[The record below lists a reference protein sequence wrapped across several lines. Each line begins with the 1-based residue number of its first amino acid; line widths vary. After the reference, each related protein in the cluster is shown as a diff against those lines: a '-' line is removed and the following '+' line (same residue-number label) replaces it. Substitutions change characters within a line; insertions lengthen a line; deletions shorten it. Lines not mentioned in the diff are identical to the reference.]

1 VDVNLTSEGRAKLQ
15 LGDSV
20 AFSYEVVWKTSD
32 TKFEVRVNQ
41 KVSARKEVTS
51 NIILEKCKQKH
62 GTGGKNFV
70 RQCYISCQFNQQEM

>member
-1 VDVNLTSEGRAKLQ
+1 MDVNLTSEGRAKLQ

-41 KVSARKEVTS
+41 KESTRKEAYQQYIRVLLKYYTRKMQ
-51 NIILEKCKQKH
+51 EKKYVP
-62 GTGGKNFV
+62 GGKNVV
-70 RQCYISCQFNQQEM
+70 R

>member
-32 TKFEVRVNQ
+32 TKFEVRVNE
-41 KVSARKEVTS
+41 KESARKEVY
-51 NIILEKCKQKH
+51 QK
-62 GTGGKNFV
+62 
-70 RQCYISCQFNQQEM
+70 YIRVLLKYCTRKMQAKAWTRR